1 MLVIAKTGP
10 AFGPDPASLGSLLQ
24 AGAVV
29 VLIVVLFLALV
40 ALVRLVVAP

>member
-10 AFGPDPASLGSLLQ
+10 AFGPDPASLGSVLQ

-29 VLIVVLFLALV
+29 LLIVLLFLALLG
-40 ALVRLVVAP
+40 LVRLVFAP

>member
-10 AFGPDPASLGSLLQ
+10 AFGPDPASLGSILQ

-29 VLIVVLFLALV
+29 ILIVVLFIAVLALV
-40 ALVRLVVAP
+40 QLVFAS

>member
-1 MLVIAKTGP
+1 MHIMAKTGP

-29 VLIVVLFLALV
+29 VLVVLAFLACL
-40 ALVRLVVAP
+40 ALVRLVFAP